1 MKPRIYSIIREC
13 VENGIR
19 YGIRRAHKHTD
30 EPSEDLLE
38 SEIHSAIM
46 MQLDE
51 KFEFEIPRLD
61 QHHEKKRNTET
72 GRVAP

>member
-1 MKPRIYSIIREC
+1 MYNIVRDC
-13 VENGIR
+13 VISGIR

-46 MQLDE
+46 MELDE
-51 KFEFEIPRLD
+51 KFEFETPRLD
-61 QHHEKKRNTET
+61 
-72 GRVAP
+72 

>member
-1 MKPRIYSIIREC
+1 MSIPNRSEQQTNNKKMKPRIYVIIRDC

-19 YGIRRAHKHTD
+19 YGIRRAYKHTD

-46 MQLDE
+46 NELDSR
-51 KFEFEIPRLD
+51 FEFEVPRLD
-61 QHHEKKRNTET
+61 
-72 GRVAP
+72 

>member
-1 MKPRIYSIIREC
+1 VSIPNRSEKQTNNKKMKPRMYNIIKEC
-13 VENGIR
+13 IENGIR

-46 MQLDE
+46 TELDD

-61 QHHEKKRNTET
+61 
-72 GRVAP
+72 

>member
-1 MKPRIYSIIREC
+1 MYNIIREA

-30 EPSEDLLE
+30 DPSEDLLE

-46 MQLDE
+46 NELDD

-61 QHHEKKRNTET
+61 
-72 GRVAP
+72 

>member
-1 MKPRIYSIIREC
+1 MKPRMYNIIREA

-30 EPSEDLLE
+30 DPSEDLLE

-46 MQLDE
+46 NELDD

-61 QHHEKKRNTET
+61 
-72 GRVAP
+72 

>member
-1 MKPRIYSIIREC
+1 MYNIVRDC
-13 VENGIR
+13 VESGIR

-46 MQLDE
+46 MELDE
-51 KFEFEIPRLD
+51 KFEFEVPRLD
-61 QHHEKKRNTET
+61 
-72 GRVAP
+72 